1 MPELFRALGALAGP
15 PEPGLRRVAELL
27 ELGPLPAEPEHAEL
41 FLFQLPP
48 YASLY
53 LGAEGKLGGEARDR
67 VAGFWRAVG
76 TTPPP
81 EPDHLTTLL
90 GLYANL
96 AEAAVAGSDP
106 AEAGLLNRGAEALL
120 HEHLL
125 PWTGAY
131 LSRVQE
137 LGPAFYRD
145 WAALLMAALS
155 EASGAN
161 EVTTALPLH
170 LREAPDLPDPR
181 TDGGEAFLDGLL
193 TPVRAGMIVTR
204 ADLARAAAQ
213 TGLGLRAGERR
224 YALQALFSQD
234 AEPVLAWLAREAD
247 GWIHRHES
255 LAPTVG
261 TRISAF
267 WAERASQTA
276 SRLRELARD
285 SSEAQLCGGP

>member
-27 ELGPLPAEPEHAEL
+27 ELGPLPDETEHTEL

-76 TTPPP
+76 TSPPP

-90 GLYANL
+90 GLYATL
-96 AEAAVAGSDP
+96 AEAALAGPDP
-106 AEAGLLNRGAEALL
+106 AEAGLLGRGAAALL

-125 PWTGAY
+125 PWTGPY
-131 LSRVQE
+131 LSKVIE
-137 LGPAFYRD
+137 LGHPFYRS
-145 WAALLMAALS
+145 WATLLAAALS
-155 EASGAN
+155 EAARGG
-161 EVTTALPLH
+161 EGTGPLPLH
-170 LREAPDLPDPR
+170 LREAPELPDPR
-181 TDGGEAFLDGLL
+181 AEGGEAFLDGLL
-193 TPVRAGMIVTR
+193 TPIRSGVILTR
-204 ADLARAAAQ
+204 ADLARAAAE

-234 AEPVLAWLAREAD
+234 AGRMLGWLTREAEAWVARHD
-247 GWIHRHES
+247 GLMNGGDAGIVS
-255 LAPTVG
+255 
-261 TRISAF
+261 F
-267 WAERASQTA
+267 WKERARQTA
-276 SRLRELARD
+276 ACLTRLTPDA
-285 SSEAQLCGGP
+285 SEAPLCDAP